1 MRFGALYEV
10 LVLPCISYELFR
22 AKHDVSLRVVP
33 EMSLGSGHS
42 SWVRASP
49 ILLLI
54 EIGHKLVPDLGIRAL
69 AYRLLRKRANQ
80 FFIPVHGCSGHL
92 DCFALVRSRATV
104 VCLVLEIK
112 TFKAVCHQIVNI
124 AHRVIINLFVLLGM
138 YFRYLVVLHVFA
150 EASLAVVICVVI
162 WALI

>member
-1 MRFGALYEV
+1 M

-112 TFKAVCHQIVNI
+112 TFKAVCHQICLWQRKNFYQSSTSFCWSGI
-124 AHRVIINLFVLLGM
+124 LKHANSPDGRWDRAH
-138 YFRYLVVLHVFA
+138 
-150 EASLAVVICVVI
+150 
-162 WALI
+162 